1 MSSDDIRNGTSGT
14 RAAQGAPAAAK
25 TMGRDLFFPTPIYYT
40 DLGDA
45 AAINALIKPLI
56 YRWRRDDPIGELR
69 TNEPD
74 AGGWHSRTQM
84 HLKRAFDP
92 LTAHIFEFV
101 HGVFTSQGYDA
112 DFEPA
117 CDSMWANINPR
128 LASNRHH
135 THPHALWSGVY
146 YVQTPPECGQL
157 YFSDP
162 RSQTQIMPPYY
173 DLQHRPANT
182 WHEVHYQPIEGRLV
196 VFPAWLPHAV
206 QPNMTRL
213 VDAQGDRIS
222 VSFNFHQR
230 RKQTATAS
238 ATGNVI
244 VRADLSH

>member
-1 MSSDDIRNGTSGT
+1 MSSDDTSNRTSGANANPT
-14 RAAQGAPAAAK
+14 APAAAK
-25 TMGRDLFFPTPIYYT
+25 TMSRDLFFPTPIYYT

-56 YRWRRDDPIGELR
+56 YQGRRDDPVGEIR
-69 TNEPD
+69 TNEPN
-74 AGGWHSRTQM
+74 AGGWHSRTKM
-84 HLKRAFDP
+84 HQNRDFDA

-101 HGVFTSQGYDA
+101 HGVFTSEGYDT
-112 DFEPA
+112 DFEPT

-173 DLQHRPANT
+173 DLQRRPAHT

-230 RKQTATAS
+230 RKQVETATA
-238 ATGNVI
+238 TRNVI
-244 VRADLSH
+244 VRADLSM